1 MIEGDTAAEA
11 AIRHKIPIQLVREDQ
26 YDAIVIHG
34 DRLDSFTDA
43 DWDRALSKR
52 EIVFAR

>member
-1 MIEGDTAAEA
+1 MIQGDTAAEA

>member
-1 MIEGDTAAEA
+1 M
-11 AIRHKIPIQLVREDQ
+11 RFKIPIQLVKEDQ